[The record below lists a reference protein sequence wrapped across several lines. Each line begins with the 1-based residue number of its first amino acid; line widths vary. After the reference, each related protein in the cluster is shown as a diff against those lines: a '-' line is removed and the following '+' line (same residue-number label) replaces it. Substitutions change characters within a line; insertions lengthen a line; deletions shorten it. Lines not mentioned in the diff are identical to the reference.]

1 VTDEPV
7 KKYHRSVSTDKELSD
22 AYDIAR
28 SILDRTTIHERAEDL
43 YSVCLHMSVGQL
55 AYALLNL
62 KEGYPERD
70 RAIADAFLEL
80 FRPRYVH

>member
-1 VTDEPV
+1 
-7 KKYHRSVSTDKELSD
+7 
-22 AYDIAR
+22 
-28 SILDRTTIHERAEDL
+28 
-43 YSVCLHMSVGQL
+43 MSVGQL